1 MRIGLF
7 ILFIFTLHLGCS
19 TKVKQKP
26 NIIIIITDDQ
36 GYGDI
41 GFNNNSQILTSN
53 LDLLASQSIR
63 FNNFYV
69 SPVCAPTRS
78 SLLTGRYSLRTGVT
92 DTYNGGAM
100 MSTDELTLSE
110 ILRENNYNT
119 GIFGK
124 WHLGDSYP
132 FRPTDQGFN
141 ESLIHLSGGIGQV
154 GDFTNYYAGNRS
166 YFDPILWHNNEQKKY
181 DGYCSD
187 IFTDEALKFIESNKS
202 NQFFCYLSFNAP
214 HTPLQLPEK
223 YYDLYKDL
231 DPSLI
236 YEDEKIKMSK
246 KDINDA
252 KKIYGMITNI
262 DHNVGK
268 LIKKLKELKIDKN
281 TILIFMTDNG
291 AQQKRYAS
299 NLRGLKGKVYE
310 GGIKVPFYLKF
321 PKIHGNNGKDIN
333 SLSAHIDVLP
343 SLLNLC
349 DIEIPKDIKID
360 GKNFLNKPLEERSF
374 FSYWTRKSPEL
385 YQNMSLN
392 KGKYK
397 LVGNT
402 NYDSPI
408 ESFELFDIDR
418 DPYEIENL
426 IDNKKEVAIEMKME
440 MDNIYNELINSNN
453 IINKPRIIIG
463 SEYENPSFLNRNDA
477 SGQRGIWAQNEIFG
491 FWRTKVYKG
500 KYNFRF
506 KFNNLNLKSGQMVI
520 EVGSQVFSKKVET
533 DDNGY
538 VLMENI
544 HLNEGE
550 FDITPFF
557 FEASNLILYP
567 VILYNAHPPLSLK
580 TPRCIAA

>member
-1 MRIGLF
+1 MRICLF
-7 ILFIFTLHLGCS
+7 ILFVFTLHLGC
-19 TKVKQKP
+19 TNEVKQKP

-124 WHLGDSYP
+124 WHLGDNYP

-299 NLRGLKGKVYE
+299 NLRGLKGKVYQ

-408 ESFELFDIDR
+408 ESFELFDIDM

-426 IDNKKEVAIEMKME
+426 IENKKELAIEMKIE
-440 MDNIYNELINSNN
+440 MDNIYDELINSKN
-453 IINKPRIIIG
+453 ITNKPRIIIG
-463 SEYENPSFLNRNDA
+463 SEFENPSFLNRNDA

-491 FWRTKVYKG
+491 FWRTKVYEG

-506 KFNNLNLKSGQMVI
+506 KFNNLSLTTGQMVI

-557 FEASNLILYP
+557 RNERKNILP
-567 VILYNAHPPLSLK
+567 FWIEINKL
-580 TPRCIAA
+580 

>member
-1 MRIGLF
+1 MRICLF
-7 ILFIFTLHLGCS
+7 ILFVFTLHLGC
-19 TKVKQKP
+19 TNKVKQKP

-53 LDLLASQSIR
+53 LDLLASQSMR

-349 DIEIPKDIKID
+349 DIEIPKEKKID
-360 GKNFLNKPLEERSF
+360 GKNFLNKPPKERSF

-426 IDNKKEVAIEMKME
+426 IDNKKELAYEMKIE
-440 MDNIYNELINSNN
+440 MDNIYNELINSKN

-463 SEYENPSFLNRNDA
+463 SEFENPSFLNRNDA

-506 KFNNLNLKSGQMVI
+506 KFNNLNLTSGQMVI

-533 DDNGY
+533 DENGY

-557 FEASNLILYP
+557 RNERKNILP
-567 VILYNAHPPLSLK
+567 FWVEINKL
-580 TPRCIAA
+580 

>member
-1 MRIGLF
+1 MRRFDINKIILLL
-7 ILFIFTLHLGCS
+7 ILFISC
-19 TKVKQKP
+19 TKQVEQKP
-26 NIIIIITDDQ
+26 NIILIITDDQ

-41 GFNNNSQILTSN
+41 GYNGNPHIKTPN
-53 LDLLASQSIR
+53 LDLLATNSMR

-100 MSTDELTLSE
+100 MSNDEITLAE
-110 ILRENNYNT
+110 ILKENNYQT

-124 WHLGDSYP
+124 WHLGDNYP
-132 FRPTDQGFN
+132 FRPMDQGFH

-154 GDFTNYYAGNRS
+154 GDFTNYYKGNRS

-181 DGYCSD
+181 EGYCSD
-187 IFTDEALKFIESNKS
+187 IFTDEAIKFIEDNKS
-202 NQFFCYLSFNAP
+202 NQFFCYLSYNAP
-214 HTPLQLPEK
+214 HTPLQVPDK
-223 YYDLYKDL
+223 YYDLYKNV
-231 DPSLI
+231 DPSVI
-236 YEDEKIKMSK
+236 SENEKISMTEKN
-246 KDINDA
+246 ILDA
-252 KKIYGMITNI
+252 KRIYGMVTNI
-262 DHNVGK
+262 DDNVGK
-268 LIKKLKELKIDKN
+268 VISKLKELNIDQN

-291 AQQKRYAS
+291 PQQFRYVS
-299 NLRGLKGKVYE
+299 NLRGLKSSVYN
-310 GGIKVPFYLKF
+310 GGIKVPFYLSY
-321 PKIHGNNGKDIN
+321 PKIHDTGLDLDNF
-333 SLSAHIDVLP
+333 SAHIDVLP
-343 SLLNLC
+343 SLLDLC
-349 DIEIPKDIKID
+349 DIETPKNIKID
-360 GKNFLNKPLEERSF
+360 GKNFLNKSTEERSF

-392 KGKYK
+392 KGNYK

-426 IDNKKEVAIEMKME
+426 IDNKKELAYEMKIE

-463 SEYENPSFLNRNDA
+463 SEFENPSFLNRNDA

-491 FWRTKVYKG
+491 FWRIKALSG

-506 KFNNLNLKSGQMVI
+506 KFNNLNLTSGEMVI
-520 EVGSQVFSKKVET
+520 EVGSQVYSKKIEV

-538 VLMENI
+538 ALMENI

-550 FDITPFF
+550 FDLTPFF
-557 FEASNLILYP
+557 RYERKNIFPFWVEIYSQ
-567 VILYNAHPPLSLK
+567 
-580 TPRCIAA
+580 

>member
-1 MRIGLF
+1 MRICLF
-7 ILFIFTLHLGCS
+7 ILFFFTLHLGC
-19 TKVKQKP
+19 TNKVKQKP

-141 ESLIHLSGGIGQV
+141 ESLIHLSGGMGQV

-321 PKIHGNNGKDIN
+321 PKIHGNDGKDIN

-360 GKNFLNKPLEERSF
+360 GKNFLNKPLEERSL

-408 ESFELFDIDR
+408 EDFELFNIDR

-426 IDNKKEVAIEMKME
+426 IENKKELANEMKIE
-440 MDNIYNELINSNN
+440 MDNIYNELINSKN

-463 SEYENPSFLNRNDA
+463 SEFENPSFLNRNDA

-491 FWRTKVYKG
+491 FWRTKVYEG

-506 KFNNLNLKSGQMVI
+506 KFNNLNLTSGQMVI

-533 DDNGY
+533 DDSGY

-557 FEASNLILYP
+557 RIDRKNILP
-567 VILYNAHPPLSLK
+567 FWVEINKL
-580 TPRCIAA
+580 

>member
-7 ILFIFTLHLGCS
+7 ILFVFTLHLSCS

-36 GYGDI
+36 GYGDV
-41 GFNNNSQILTSN
+41 GFNNNSQILTPN
-53 LDLLASQSIR
+53 LDLLANQSIR

-268 LIKKLKELKIDKN
+268 LIEKLKELKIDKN

-360 GKNFLNKPLEERSF
+360 GKNFLNKPLEERSL

-426 IDNKKEVAIEMKME
+426 IDNRKELATEMKIE

-463 SEYENPSFLNRNDA
+463 SEFENPSFLNRNDA

-491 FWRTKVYKG
+491 FWRAKVYEG

-506 KFNNLNLKSGQMVI
+506 KFNNLNLTSGQMVI

-533 DDNGY
+533 DDGGY

-557 FEASNLILYP
+557 RIDRKNILP
-567 VILYNAHPPLSLK
+567 FWVEINKL
-580 TPRCIAA
+580 